1 MCWPNP
7 LQACVIALFLWSLL
21 FVFYNEQCYL
31 QFTVNSLCFLHLIPL
46 SSCTGHSFLFC
57 LSVSVLLSDLTSR
70 PRSPPQPPPPPL
82 PPGRPPPPTPPQDR
96 GSETEAAGGGGASS
110 GAEECE
116 ERDRDPPLLQ
126 LEGVEGEEREGGRA
140 RAIDNQYSFF

>member
-1 MCWPNP
+1 MFQSIDDS
-7 LQACVIALFLWSLL
+7 LRLFSGGRLKLCILLSLL
-21 FVFYNEQCYL
+21 VYTF
-31 QFTVNSLCFLHLIPL
+31 NSHPSLLLCRF
-46 SSCTGHSFLFC
+46 SSLLLF
-57 LSVSVLLSDLTSR
+57 SDLTSR

-82 PPGRPPPPTPPQDR
+82 PPGRPPPPTPPQER
-96 GSETEAAGGGGASS
+96 RSETEAAGGGGASS

-116 ERDRDPPLLQ
+116 EREREPPLLQ